1 MPVQGAPTKGM
12 AKASRS
18 LQPAQ
23 FHRVWTGTRFAI
35 SLWRRCAA
43 SRKWGTA
50 ARSSR
55 ETRDA
60 IRRGVQDEQPSAFF

>member
-1 MPVQGAPTKGM
+1 MPVQDAPTKGM
-12 AKASRS
+12 AHPIDP

-23 FHRVWTGTRFAI
+23 FHRLWTGTRFAI
-35 SLWRRCAA
+35 SLLRRCAA